1 MIKKLK
7 QNKLVLIMFIIAILL
22 IITGVTYSFYKIKLE
37 GQKTHFVSSDLIS
50 FTYKESEN
58 KIAITNMTPVSN
70 TDGKKSNY
78 FEFSVSSNLVK
89 DMSVDY
95 EISILKTST
104 TNSFNESDI
113 KAYLTDENDNS
124 LVEPVIISE
133 LEDNSKIT
141 NAKTIYQNN
150 FTYNNSNEKQTHT
163 YRLRIWLK
171 NDVDLSKYTTKV
183 ETENGTN
190 VTLENHTFKFKV
202 NVNTYESGAANTLIA
217 LTDNKDNSGLYTI
230 THEADS
236 TLQIGTNE
244 SITEYRYRGA
254 SPKNYVT
261 FNNEVWRIIGV
272 FPVDD
277 GTGKIENRIKLIR
290 NASVGTQ
297 FWNSTQVSSTSSYNN
312 WIGATLKTYLNT
324 TYYNTLSNIDEQ
336 SMIGNAKYY
345 LGGYTQSTGISK
357 DMMYQYERKISGS
370 NTYYYGTNPNSWTG
384 KIGLMYISDYG
395 YAASDTCTS
404 NLSSYNDET
413 CTSNNWLYNIKKNE
427 WLLPQRSN
435 YSGDVFNIDA
445 DGLVGFNSASNN
457 NYAVRPTLYLKY
469 NVQIS
474 SGDGT
479 SSNPYKFTLDKNED
493 NSNANKPV
501 LASNMVPVYYDE
513 TNSVWKKADINNK
526 TMENRWYNYDNQ
538 IWANAVTITSDR
550 LETYKNENP
559 GTVIPMDDITTMWV
573 WIPRFNAVTPSNYN
587 GGTVALPN
595 VIDVTFVKQ
604 NETAIDAFTFGDKE
618 LSGFWY
624 GKFETSTT
632 DGKLGCTT
640 TTCSNA
646 NNILIKPNLVSV
658 TVNNVSSYFYA
669 GRSME
674 QTNNSFGFVS
684 SEVDT
689 HMSKNNEWGAVAYL
703 TQSIYGRCADST
715 TCIDIGIN
723 NNSSYKTGYG
733 APAGSSSSATNGAYN
748 TTLGKAASTTNNI
761 YGIYDMSGGRGEYV
775 MGVYNNSKSASG
787 FSDLPDIK
795 YYNNYTTTEYQGH
808 ALYATKGWYYDGNDV
823 LDTNK
828 SWYVRGG
835 EYNSK
840 LSAGVFYYY
849 TYYGSNVYYTVRYVI
864 TNE

>member
-1 MIKKLK
+1 MINKLK

-58 KIAITNMTPVSN
+58 KIAITNMTPVSDI
-70 TDGKKSNY
+70 DGKKSNY

-171 NDVDLSKYTTKV
+171 NDVDLSKYTTKT

-190 VTLENHTFKFKV
+190 VTLENHIFKFKV

-230 THEADS
+230 KHEKDS

-244 SITEYRYRGA
+244 GITEYRYRGA

-277 GTGKIENRIKLIR
+277 GTGNIENRIKLIR

-297 FWNSTQVSSTSSYNN
+297 LWNSTQVSSTSSYNN
-312 WIGATLKTYLNT
+312 WTGATLKTYLNT

-345 LGGYTQSTGISK
+345 LGGYTQSTGIFK

-501 LASNMVPVYYDE
+501 LASNMIPVYYDE
-513 TNSVWKKADINNK
+513 TSSSWKKADINNK

-595 VIDVTFVKQ
+595 AIYVTFVKQ

-674 QTNNSFGFVS
+674 QTGNSFGFVS

-703 TQSIYGRCADST
+703 TQSIYGRCSNST

-733 APAGSSSSATNGAYN
+733 VPAGSSSSATNGAYN